1 MNKCTISG
9 VANVS
14 YVKFVCILAGVVGV
28 ELASYYGI
36 RAIVSDAP
44 LLPGYSTFVWNSC
57 LAITALFYGLKQ
69 FEHWIFR
76 DVSCEDVLFTV
87 LKKAQQ
93 RLMSVKFVTGLKIV
107 LVLPIAA
114 ILVIVF
120 TGSWARYGY
129 LFVTMVGLLEL
140 LSIMAYSFSVYTICI
155 LPIQIS
161 IVHGQ
166 KNEFICKSKEYFGS
180 LDDFGLFMFVVDGYL
195 VPLVLLVTGGFISIN
210 VACIFCIVCL
220 VFYFYLIFW
229 TGCFLFRF
237 IYYDIQTFFH
247 NRKSKKDNNS
257 DL

>member
-87 LKKAQQ
+87 LKKTQQ

-114 ILVIVF
+114 ILGIVL

-140 LSIMAYSFSVYTICI
+140 FNVVAYLFIVCVVCT
-155 LPIQIS
+155 LPIQVS
-161 IVHGQ
+161 IIREQ
-166 KNEFICKSKEYFGS
+166 KDEFICKSKEYFGS

-210 VACIFCIVCL
+210 MACVFCIVCL
-220 VFYFYLIFW
+220 VFYFYLYF
-229 TGCFLFRF
+229 FLCVYTFRG
-237 IYYDIQTFFH
+237 IYYDIQKFFH
-247 NRKSKKDNNS
+247 DRKFNKDNSEN
-257 DL
+257 